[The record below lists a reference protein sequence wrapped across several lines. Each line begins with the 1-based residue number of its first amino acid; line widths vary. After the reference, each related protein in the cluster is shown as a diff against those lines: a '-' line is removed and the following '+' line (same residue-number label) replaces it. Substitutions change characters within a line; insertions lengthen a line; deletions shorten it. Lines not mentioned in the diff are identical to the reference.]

1 MATVSPVSSGLPR
14 HEAPPVANARLWA
27 GVLLA
32 PAAWSVA
39 ELLGY
44 FLVAR
49 ACDRDPSS
57 GVAHAG
63 IVQDVV
69 AVVLGIIAI
78 VGLVLAIANLRSV
91 GDVGDREMPGVPT
104 VRGRAR
110 FMALAGVVMSSL
122 FVLGIV
128 FFALPPLFVD
138 WCNQVR

>member
-1 MATVSPVSSGLPR
+1 MMATATSSLGPQ
-14 HEAPPVANARLWA
+14 EAPPVANARLWA

-32 PAAWSVA
+32 PGAWSVA

-49 ACDRDPSS
+49 ACDRNPPN

-63 IVQDVV
+63 ITQDVV
-69 AVVLGIIAI
+69 AVVLGVIAI
-78 VGLVLAIANLRSV
+78 VGLVIAIANLRDV
-91 GDVGDREMPGVPT
+91 GDVGDREMRGVPT

-110 FMALAGVVMSSL
+110 FMSLAGVVMSSL

-128 FFALPPLFVD
+128 FFALPPLFVN
-138 WCNQVR
+138 WCNQAR

>member
-1 MATVSPVSSGLPR
+1 MATATSSLPQ
-14 HEAPPVANARLWA
+14 HEQPPVANVRLWA

-32 PAAWSVA
+32 PAAWTVA

-49 ACDRDPSS
+49 ACDRDPPS

-63 IVQDVV
+63 ITQDVV
-69 AVVLGIIAI
+69 AVLLGVIA
-78 VGLVLAIANLRSV
+78 VAGLVLAISNLRSV

-104 VRGRAR
+104 ARGRAR
-110 FMALAGVVMSSL
+110 FMSLAGVVMSSL

-128 FFALPPLFVD
+128 FFALPPLFVN
-138 WCNQVR
+138 WCNQAR

>member
-1 MATVSPVSSGLPR
+1 VATATSSLPQ
-14 HEAPPVANARLWA
+14 HEQPPVANVRLWA

-32 PAAWSVA
+32 PAAWTVA

-49 ACDRDPSS
+49 ACDRYPPS

-63 IVQDVV
+63 ITQDVV
-69 AVVLGIIAI
+69 AVLLGVIA
-78 VGLVLAIANLRSV
+78 VAGLVLAISNLRSV

-104 VRGRAR
+104 ARGRAR
-110 FMALAGVVMSSL
+110 FMSLAGVVMSSL

-128 FFALPPLFVD
+128 FFALPPLFVN
-138 WCNQVR
+138 WCNQAR

>member
-1 MATVSPVSSGLPR
+1 MVTATSSFSQ

-27 GVLLA
+27 GVLIA

-44 FLVAR
+44 VLVAR
-49 ACDRDPSS
+49 ACDRVPDG
-57 GVAHAG
+57 GVAYAG

-69 AVVLGIIAI
+69 AVVLGIIAV
-78 VGLVLAIANLRSV
+78 VGLVIAIANLRSV

-110 FMALAGVVMSSL
+110 FMAVAGVVMSSL

-128 FFALPPLFVD
+128 FFALPPLFVN
-138 WCNQVR
+138 WCNQAR

>member
-1 MATVSPVSSGLPR
+1 M
-14 HEAPPVANARLWA
+14 ANARLWA

-39 ELLGY
+39 ELVGY

-49 ACDRDPSS
+49 ACDRNAPT

-63 IVQDVV
+63 VVQDIV
-69 AVVLGIIAI
+69 AVVLGIIGV
-78 VGLVLAIANLRSV
+78 VGLVIAVANLRSV
-91 GDVGDREMPGVPT
+91 GDVGDSEMPRVPT

-128 FFALPPLFVD
+128 FFALPPLFVN
-138 WCNQVR
+138 WCNQAR

>member
-1 MATVSPVSSGLPR
+1 
-14 HEAPPVANARLWA
+14 VANVRLWA

-32 PAAWSVA
+32 PAAWTVA

-49 ACDRDPSS
+49 ACDRDPPS

-63 IVQDVV
+63 ITQGVV
-69 AVVLGIIAI
+69 AVLLGVIA
-78 VGLVLAIANLRSV
+78 VAGLVLAISNLRSV

-104 VRGRAR
+104 ARGRAR
-110 FMALAGVVMSSL
+110 FMSLAGVVMSSL

-128 FFALPPLFVD
+128 FFALPPLFVN
-138 WCNQVR
+138 WCNQAR

>member
-1 MATVSPVSSGLPR
+1 MATSTSSLPQQ
-14 HEAPPVANARLWA
+14 EAPPVANARLWA

-39 ELLGY
+39 ELVGY

-49 ACDRDPSS
+49 ACDRGPAAGAARA
-57 GVAHAG
+57 GVT
-63 IVQDVV
+63 QDIV
-69 AVVLGIIAI
+69 AVVLGIIA
-78 VGLVLAIANLRSV
+78 VAGLVIAIANLRSV

-128 FFALPPLFVD
+128 FFALPPLFVN
-138 WCNQVR
+138 WCNQAR

>member
-1 MATVSPVSSGLPR
+1 MMATATSSLGPQ
-14 HEAPPVANARLWA
+14 EAPPVANARLWA

-32 PAAWSVA
+32 PGAWSVA

-49 ACDRDPSS
+49 ACDRNPPN

-63 IVQDVV
+63 ITQDVV
-69 AVVLGIIAI
+69 AVVLGVI
-78 VGLVLAIANLRSV
+78 AIANLRDV
-91 GDVGDREMPGVPT
+91 GDVGDREMRGVPT

-110 FMALAGVVMSSL
+110 FMSLAGVVMSSL

-128 FFALPPLFVD
+128 FFALPPLFVN

>member
-1 MATVSPVSSGLPR
+1 MAIATSSLPQQD
-14 HEAPPVANARLWA
+14 APPVANARLWA

-39 ELLGY
+39 ELVGY

-49 ACDRDPSS
+49 ACDRNAPT

-63 IVQDVV
+63 VVQDIV
-69 AVVLGIIAI
+69 AVVLGIIAV
-78 VGLVLAIANLRSV
+78 VGLVIAVANLRSV
-91 GDVGDREMPGVPT
+91 GDVGDGEMPRVPT

-128 FFALPPLFVD
+128 FFALPPLFVN
-138 WCNQVR
+138 WCNQAR

>member
-1 MATVSPVSSGLPR
+1 MAAATSSLPQQ
-14 HEAPPVANARLWA
+14 EAPPVANARLWA

-49 ACDRDPSS
+49 ACDREPAA
-57 GVAHAG
+57 GMAHAG
-63 IVQDVV
+63 ITQGVV
-69 AVVLGIIAI
+69 AIVLGIIAI
-78 VGLVLAIANLRSV
+78 VGLAIAISNLRRV
-91 GDVGDREMPGVPT
+91 GDVGGREMPGVPT
-104 VRGRAR
+104 ARGRAR

-128 FFALPPLFVD
+128 FFALPPLFVN
-138 WCNQVR
+138 WCNQAR

>member
-1 MATVSPVSSGLPR
+1 MATATPSLPQ

-49 ACDRDPSS
+49 ACDRNPPT

-63 IVQDVV
+63 ITQDVV

-78 VGLVLAIANLRSV
+78 VGLVIAIANLRSV
-91 GDVGDREMPGVPT
+91 GDVGDREMPGVPA
-104 VRGRAR
+104 VQGRAR
-110 FMALAGVVMSSL
+110 FMSLAGVVMSAL

-128 FFALPPLFVD
+128 FFALPPLFVN
-138 WCNQVR
+138 WCNQAR

>member
-1 MATVSPVSSGLPR
+1 MATVTSSLPE

-44 FLVAR
+44 VLVAR
-49 ACDRDPSS
+49 ACDREP
-57 GVAHAG
+57 GAGIAHAG
-63 IVQDVV
+63 ITQDVV
-69 AVVLGIIAI
+69 AVVLGVIAI
-78 VGLVLAIANLRSV
+78 IGLVIAVGNLRTI

-104 VRGRAR
+104 VQGRAR

-128 FFALPPLFVD
+128 FFALPPLLVN
-138 WCNQVR
+138 WCNQIR

>member
-1 MATVSPVSSGLPR
+1 MAAATSSLPPQD
-14 HEAPPVANARLWA
+14 APPVANARLWA

-49 ACDRDPSS
+49 ACDRDPPS

-63 IVQDVV
+63 IAQDIV
-69 AVVLGIIAI
+69 AVVLGLIAI
-78 VGLVLAIANLRSV
+78 VGLVIAIANLRSV
-91 GDVGDREMPGVPT
+91 GDVGDRETPGVPT

-110 FMALAGVVMSSL
+110 FMSLAGVVMSAL

-128 FFALPPLFVD
+128 FFALPPLFVN
-138 WCNQVR
+138 WCNQAR

>member
-1 MATVSPVSSGLPR
+1 MATATSSLPQ
-14 HEAPPVANARLWA
+14 HEQPPVANVRLWA

-32 PAAWSVA
+32 PAAWTVA

-49 ACDRDPSS
+49 ACDRDPPS

-63 IVQDVV
+63 ITQGVV
-69 AVVLGIIAI
+69 AVLLGVIA
-78 VGLVLAIANLRSV
+78 VAGLVLAISNLRSV

-104 VRGRAR
+104 ARGRAR
-110 FMALAGVVMSSL
+110 FMSLAGVVMSSL

-128 FFALPPLFVD
+128 FFALPPLFVN
-138 WCNQVR
+138 WCNQAR

>member
-1 MATVSPVSSGLPR
+1 MVTATSSLSE

-39 ELLGY
+39 ELVGY

-49 ACDRDPSS
+49 ACDRNPPA
-57 GVAHAG
+57 GAAHAG
-63 IVQDVV
+63 ITQDVV
-69 AVVLGIIAI
+69 AVVLGIIATL
-78 VGLVLAIANLRSV
+78 GLVIAIANLRSV

-128 FFALPPLFVD
+128 FFALPPLFVN
-138 WCNQVR
+138 WCNQAR

>member
-1 MATVSPVSSGLPR
+1 MATATSSLPP

-32 PAAWSVA
+32 PAAWSVT

-44 FLVAR
+44 VLVAR
-49 ACDRDPSS
+49 ACDRVPNGS
-57 GVAHAG
+57 VAHAG

-78 VGLVLAIANLRSV
+78 VGLVIAISNLRRV
-91 GDVGDREMPGVPT
+91 GDGGDREMPGVPT

-128 FFALPPLFVD
+128 FFALPPLFVN
-138 WCNQVR
+138 WCNQAR

>member
-1 MATVSPVSSGLPR
+1 
-14 HEAPPVANARLWA
+14 VANVRLWA

-32 PAAWSVA
+32 PAAWTVA

-49 ACDRDPSS
+49 ACDRDPPS

-63 IVQDVV
+63 ITQDVV
-69 AVVLGIIAI
+69 AVLLGVIA
-78 VGLVLAIANLRSV
+78 VAGLVLAISNLRSV

-104 VRGRAR
+104 ARGRAR
-110 FMALAGVVMSSL
+110 FMSLAGVVMSSL

-128 FFALPPLFVD
+128 FFALPPLFVN
-138 WCNQVR
+138 WCNQAR

>member
-1 MATVSPVSSGLPR
+1 VATATSSLPQ
-14 HEAPPVANARLWA
+14 HEQPPVANVRLWA

-32 PAAWSVA
+32 PAAWTVA

-49 ACDRDPSS
+49 ACDRDPPS

-63 IVQDVV
+63 ITQGVV
-69 AVVLGIIAI
+69 AVLLGVIA
-78 VGLVLAIANLRSV
+78 VAGLVLAISNLRSV

-104 VRGRAR
+104 ARGRAR
-110 FMALAGVVMSSL
+110 FMSLAGVVMSSL

-128 FFALPPLFVD
+128 FFALPPLFVN
-138 WCNQVR
+138 WCNQAR

>member
-1 MATVSPVSSGLPR
+1 MMATATSRLPQ

-44 FLVAR
+44 VLVAR
-49 ACDRDPSS
+49 ACDREAAA
-57 GVAHAG
+57 GIAHAG
-63 IVQDVV
+63 ITQDVV
-69 AVVLGIIAI
+69 AVVLGIVAI
-78 VGLVLAIANLRSV
+78 VGLVMAIGNLRSLR
-91 GDVGDREMPGVPT
+91 DVGDKERTGDPP
-104 VRGRAR
+104 VRGRAH

-128 FFALPPLFVD
+128 FFALPPLFVN
-138 WCNQVR
+138 WCNQAR

>member
-1 MATVSPVSSGLPR
+1 VATATSSLPQ
-14 HEAPPVANARLWA
+14 HEQPPVANVRLWA

-32 PAAWSVA
+32 PAAWTVA

-49 ACDRDPSS
+49 ACDRDPPS

-63 IVQDVV
+63 ITQDVV
-69 AVVLGIIAI
+69 AVLLGVIA
-78 VGLVLAIANLRSV
+78 VAGLVLAISNLRSV

-104 VRGRAR
+104 ARGRAR
-110 FMALAGVVMSSL
+110 FMSLAGVVMSSL

-128 FFALPPLFVD
+128 FFALPPLFVN
-138 WCNQVR
+138 WCNQAR

>member
-1 MATVSPVSSGLPR
+1 MATATSSFPR
-14 HEAPPVANARLWA
+14 DDAPPVATARLWA

-49 ACDRDPSS
+49 ACDRDPPS

-63 IVQDVV
+63 ITQDVV

-78 VGLVLAIANLRSV
+78 AGLVIAISNVRSV
-91 GDVGDREMPGVPT
+91 GDVGDREVPGVPT

-110 FMALAGVVMSSL
+110 FMALAGVVMSAL

-128 FFALPPLFVD
+128 FFALPPLFVN